1 MHLTELQPHLILPQ
15 QLQADMPVAYSQVV
29 ASGQSLLEAAGR
41 LSDDPTSMEARP
53 LLMTAAQGVL
63 EGTMKVCIVVEC
75 AECL

>member
-1 MHLTELQPHLILPQ
+1 MHLTKLQPPLILPQ

-41 LSDDPTSMEARP
+41 LSEDPTSMEARP

-63 EGTMKVCIVVEC
+63 EGTMKVCMVVEWGM
-75 AECL
+75 